1 MCSLLSD
8 RFFLGKSHAVT
19 WDWVQAGS
27 TRFRQAT
34 WIDCL
39 ALANCEGSTSPFCPA
54 WLFGSDTPTQIRPLW
69 VTQKTR
75 HFSSSQTSS
84 HCDRRC
90 CVAVIS
96 CNTSY
101 VTYPPRHSP
110 PPSFRFF
117 YSNKNHLVQLEA
129 TTIQTERG
137 SSMQHTKRMTVAHHR
152 SDFIHHVTRA
162 DWQEEWGEEEW
173 GSTDKKSESRQTRS
187 VRARQ
192 TRSVRRDRQEEW
204 GETDKKSEARQKR
217 KVRRDRQEESGEKDK
232 KSEVRQTRRVRRD
245 RQEEWCET
253 GKKSEVR
260 QTRRVRR
267 DRQEEWCETDKKIEA
282 RQTRRWG
289 ETEKKS

>member
-1 MCSLLSD
+1 MTV
-8 RFFLGKSHAVT
+8 RVRHT
-19 WDWVQAGS
+19 H
-27 TRFRQAT
+27 
-34 WIDCL
+34 
-39 ALANCEGSTSPFCPA
+39 
-54 WLFGSDTPTQIRPLW
+54 QIRPLW

-84 HCDRRC
+84 HCDRR
-90 CVAVIS
+90 VLAVIS

-187 VRARQ
+187 VR
-192 TRSVRRDRQEEW
+192 RDRQEVW
-204 GETDKKSEARQKR
+204 GET
-217 KVRRDRQEESGEKDK
+217 DK

-245 RQEEWCET
+245 RKEKWGETDKKSQARKTRRVKWDRQEEWGET
-253 GKKSEVR
+253 DKKSDVRQARRVRWDRQEEWGETDKKSDAR
-260 QTRRVRR
+260 QTRRLRR
-267 DRQEEWCETDKKIEA
+267 DRQED
-282 RQTRRWG
+282 WG